1 MRLRHLKKKIVAIP
15 LSLVLLLIIG
25 IGTARIM
32 VSKRWCSASWGQ
44 PFYLA
49 HGNIAFPDANAAY
62 WVRFLSASQTAKQL
76 GFKIQ
81 GRFAHARYES
91 FVAYVHTEQGT
102 AVQDLLDRDIA
113 PDAGGHNPFVPGTRR
128 DIAQRSYTLWWIP
141 EGRHPPEQA
150 QNVLTYRAGS
160 ASQLI
165 LRIYAPDD
173 GQDMSGGV
181 GLPVVTLHDLATG
194 QARPCTRDVTLSLGD
209 LLPWRELMTFTAQS
223 SSRPGNPPGQVH
235 FWAEPGGNYALYQN
249 PHNDYL
255 VSFPAPPRLGGEVV
269 VMRFKPPTVPQ
280 TRDGRTPFAGSE
292 QVRYWSMCI
301 GGASTQTSAC
311 VADFEAKLGA
321 DGYATLVVSD
331 TPDVVRHATG
341 MNLLPWGHHKIP
353 VLIYRNLVTERT
365 HAERFPGDL
374 QQVLPPEA
382 DKDPMEFVA
391 ERFIGPYAPVGVQ
404 CTSAAF
410 LENYCGVGVRATAE

>member
-1 MRLRHLKKKIVAIP
+1 MRYLKKKIVAIP

-25 IGTARIM
+25 IGTTRVV

-44 PFYLA
+44 PFHLD
-49 HGNIAFPDANAAY
+49 HGNIAFPDAYAAY
-62 WVRFLSASQTAKQL
+62 WVRFLSESQTAKQL

-81 GRFAHARYES
+81 GQFAHARYES
-91 FVAYVHTEQGT
+91 FVAYAHTEQGT
-102 AVQDLLDRDIA
+102 AVQDLLDRHMA
-113 PDAGGHNPFVPGTRR
+113 PDAGSHNPFVPGTAR
-128 DIAQRSYTLWWIP
+128 DIAPRAYTLWWIP
-141 EGRHPPEQA
+141 EGRRPPEPA
-150 QNVLTYRAGS
+150 QNVLTYRPGA

-173 GQDMSGGV
+173 GQDMRGGV

-194 QARPCTRDVTLSLGD
+194 EARPCTRDITLGLDD
-209 LLPWRELMTFTAQS
+209 LLPWRELMTFTAQT
-223 SSRPGNPPGQVH
+223 SSRPDNPAGQVH

-255 VSFPAPPRLGGEVV
+255 ASFPAPPGLGGDVV

-280 TRDGRTPFAGSE
+280 TRDGRTAFTGSA

-301 GGASTQTSAC
+301 GGISTQTSAC
-311 VADFEAKLGA
+311 VPDFEAKLDA
-321 DGYATLVVSD
+321 DGYVTLVVTD
-331 TPDVVRHATG
+331 APEVMRHATG
-341 MNLLPWGHHKIP
+341 MNLLSWGGHKIP
-353 VLIYRNLVTERT
+353 VLIYRNLVTQRT
-365 HAERFPGDL
+365 PGQRFPGDL
-374 QQVLPPEA
+374 QLVLPPEA

-391 ERFIGPYAPVGVQ
+391 ERFIGPHAPVGTQ

-410 LENYCGVGVRATAE
+410 LENYCGLGMRASP